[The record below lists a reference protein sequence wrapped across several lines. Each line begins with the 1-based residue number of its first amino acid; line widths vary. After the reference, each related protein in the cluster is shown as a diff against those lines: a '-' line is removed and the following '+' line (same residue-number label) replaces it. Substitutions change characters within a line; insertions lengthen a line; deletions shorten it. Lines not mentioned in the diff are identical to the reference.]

1 MEKGLIGSIPC
12 PTDPGGSKQDQRVLR
27 ERFSLVSR
35 HIPPFPAAGT
45 VLCTSA
51 IIDQLGVLSSV
62 HRALERHIAPVCGV
76 CSMAQTVVE
85 WASMTNIALLTLVA
99 VILFMSTGVTG
110 PVSSLYA
117 ESLGASYV
125 VIGLLG
131 TVSSL
136 TVILASF
143 IWGRA
148 SDRVGQRRVFLVVS
162 LAALSLNYAGLSLA
176 RGYGALFVLHIVGA
190 VARAGY
196 GTTSLALMGD
206 LLEQRPDERGRRM
219 GVYRGLAS
227 LGFGIMAFLSGRL
240 ADRFSLR
247 APFAL
252 AACLAAVACV
262 LALRIRELAS
272 PGKGL
277 EVRLSGRLSGLALG
291 GVLAWA
297 RGAVAGVWD
306 RALRFVRRP
315 ISGGVRGS
323 RSRLESAPDSREGTP
338 RLPLAPLLV
347 SAFLWSLVTG
357 AVYAVW
363 ANYMVGD
370 LGYSQAAMSALWSL
384 ASTSEFPLMILA
396 GWLSDRIGR
405 LPMLSLGFVAWTIVF
420 VGYVVA
426 PVMPWIVVIQL
437 VRGFAYSAHT
447 ATAMT
452 YAAEVRSR
460 QQRGQASGL
469 YSSAGGMGSI
479 LGSSMGGTLTQ
490 LSGFRTM
497 IATSA
502 ALIFAGAAYLG
513 IEAVRWGR
521 NVRARATSVPH

>member
-1 MEKGLIGSIPC
+1 LSHVTCLLFYYGDSPVYNCYYRSTWRFVKSASSI
-12 PTDPGGSKQDQRVLR
+12 
-27 ERFSLVSR
+27 
-35 HIPPFPAAGT
+35 
-45 VLCTSA
+45 
-51 IIDQLGVLSSV
+51 LSSPM
-62 HRALERHIAPVCGV
+62 RGV
-76 CSMAQTVVE
+76 CSAASTVVE
-85 WASMTNIALLTLVA
+85 WVPMTNITFLTLIA

-110 PVSSLYA
+110 PISSLYA

-125 VIGLLG
+125 IIGLLG

-136 TVILASF
+136 TMILFGYA
-143 IWGRA
+143 WGRA
-148 SDRVGQRRVFLVVS
+148 SDRAGQRRVFLVTS
-162 LAALSLNYAGLSLA
+162 LATLSLSYVGLSLA
-176 RGYGALFVLHIVGA
+176 PGYGWLFALHVVSAFA
-190 VARAGY
+190 KAGY

-219 GVYRGLAS
+219 GVYRGLGS

-247 APFAL
+247 VPFAL

-262 LALRIRELAS
+262 LALRIREPAS
-272 PGKGL
+272 
-277 EVRLSGRLSGLALG
+277 SGEIRSIRLSGLTFSKAL
-291 GVLAWA
+291 ARA
-297 RGAVAGVWD
+297 RGAVVDAWD
-306 RALRFVRRP
+306 RVVRFVRWPSSSR
-315 ISGGVRGS
+315 VRGS
-323 RSRLESAPDSREGTP
+323 RSGSEGAPDFQGGLP

-363 ANYMVGD
+363 ANYMVGG

-420 VGYVVA
+420 VGYVAA
-426 PVMPWIVVIQL
+426 PMMPWIVAIQL
-437 VRGFAYSAHT
+437 VRGFAYSAYT

-469 YSSAGGMGSI
+469 YSSAGGLGAI

-497 IATSA
+497 IATNA

-513 IEAVRWGR
+513 IEAARWGR
-521 NVRARATSVPH
+521 NVRARVAPIAE